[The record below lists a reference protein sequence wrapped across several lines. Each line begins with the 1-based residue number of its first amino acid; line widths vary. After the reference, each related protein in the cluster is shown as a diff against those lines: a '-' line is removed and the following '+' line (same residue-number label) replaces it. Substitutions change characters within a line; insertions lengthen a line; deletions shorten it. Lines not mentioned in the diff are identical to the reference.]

1 MIIKFSRK
9 IINIFFTLYF
19 AVFFFNDLRIPIIKP
34 TWTVPVSILST
45 LFTLCILLQLNHK
58 KFINFSLKI
67 INSKKNAINLYVIF
81 ILYILTIT
89 LIKGIYGDINLLDS
103 YVEIIFTYIIA
114 ILPIFLINSYLIVYK
129 ISPIKVLK
137 ILYVMFYLVLLFGI
151 FDFIIYTFNIIPLQK
166 IHSLFFNIQT
176 MVSSSSFVKASAY
189 NSVRVQSIYFEPGIF
204 AEYIFV
210 FSTLIY
216 TLTLSKI
223 RFFRNTNVNTFIKS
237 SYIPLMWLNLILTQ
251 SPFGFAFTLIST
263 CIFFKDKILKYIV
276 PISIISSIC
285 FILFCSFN
293 LSAKKN
299 YNNTF
304 LSRIEIVC
312 KNLYNI
318 NFIIESEQSLGTRI
332 SCILNLIEIGIEKNP
347 LFGIGHSNLKPYM
360 VAHIQKGSRHIMI
373 TKEMYHF
380 ILYKQNP
387 KFQNP
392 PLSNM
397 FVRYGFIGLIIYYAF
412 LFKIIYLLHK
422 NEKTCKCIDNKKL
435 YKAFIFMI
443 FSILV
448 LSCYDLSIINLF
460 MYSIIGTIIA
470 FIEYKNHYYFLI
482 RSTQ

>member
-1 MIIKFSRK
+1 MVIKFSRK
-9 IINIFFTLYF
+9 IINIFFILYF
-19 AVFFFNDLRIPIIKP
+19 VVFFINDLRIPIIKP
-34 TWTVPVSILST
+34 TWTVPASILST

-67 INSKKNAINLYVIF
+67 INSKHNVLNLYIIF

-89 LIKGIYGDINLLDS
+89 LIKGIYGSINLLDS
-103 YVEIIFTYIIA
+103 YAEIIFTYIIA
-114 ILPIFLINSYLIVYK
+114 ILPIFLISSYLVVYK

-137 ILYVMFYLVLLFGI
+137 ILYVMFYIVLLLGI

-176 MVSSSSFVKASAY
+176 MVSSSSFVKATAY
-189 NSVRVQSIYFEPGIF
+189 NSIRVQSIYFEPGIF

-210 FSTLIY
+210 FSPLIY
-216 TLTLSKI
+216 TLSFSKI
-223 RFFRNTNVNTFIKS
+223 KFFKNNNVNIFIKR

-251 SPFGFAFTLIST
+251 SPFGFALTLIST
-263 CIFFKDKILKYIV
+263 CIFFKDKILKYKV
-276 PISIISSIC
+276 PIIFIGIM
-285 FILFCSFN
+285 FIILFYCFN
-293 LSAKKN
+293 FSTKKH
-299 YNNTF
+299 NNTF
-304 LSRIEIVC
+304 ISRIEIVC

-318 NFIIESEQSLGTRI
+318 NYLIASEPSLGTRI
-332 SCILNLIEIGIEKNP
+332 SNVLNLIEIGIEENIW
-347 LFGIGHSNLKPYM
+347 FGIGHSNLKPYM
-360 VAHIQKGSRHIMI
+360 IAHIQKGSKYIII
-373 TKEMYHF
+373 TPEMYHC

-387 KFQNP
+387 TFQNP

-397 FVRYGFIGLIIYYAF
+397 FVRYGFIGLVLYYAF
-412 LFKIIYLLHK
+412 IFKIIYLLYRNK
-422 NEKTCKCIDNKKL
+422 KTCKITNNKKL

-460 MYSIIGTIIA
+460 MYSVIGTIIA

-482 RSTQ
+482 RSKQ